1 VSTDTRTT
9 TDTNAV
15 TLDRVTEAGGRTT
28 ALHDV
33 SRAFRRAMFTVVI
46 GASGSGTLGST
57 GSDGRSETG
66 LARLRR
72 DRIGSMLQRH
82 NPASPR

>member
-1 VSTDTRTT
+1 MSTDTRTA

-15 TLDRVTEAGGRTT
+15 TLERATEADGRTT
-28 ALHDV
+28 TLRDV
-33 SRAFRRAMFTVVI
+33 GQAFRRAMFTVVI

-57 GSDGRSETG
+57 GSGGRSETG
-66 LARLRR
+66 LTRLRR
-72 DRIGSMLQRH
+72 DRIGSVLQRH